1 MSSSTKFKELI
12 LSYGFN
18 EIKNDLEWLKESD
31 SEVKNQW
38 DVYQRSKRLSGT
50 KIGGKELTYEE
61 HLNYTVSQT
70 LVGEYV
76 VDSISNIE
84 NISFL
89 KDNISDLQMAKSN
102 IDYLINV
109 IEDRISELEYE
120 VDDIVDFNED
130 KDFI

>member
-1 MSSSTKFKELI
+1 MSSSTRFKELI

-31 SEVKNQW
+31 SEIKNQW

-76 VDSISNIE
+76 VDSIENIE
-84 NISFL
+84 NISLL
-89 KDNISDLQMAKSN
+89 KDNISDLEMAKSN
-102 IDYLINV
+102 INYLINV

-120 VDDIVDFNED
+120 EDEEDDNSDENI
-130 KDFI
+130 FI